1 MHLVRNRLYSQRS
14 QGSPAVL
21 ELSSLTRVN
30 EDWLAVIVGLTLL
43 ALVLV
48 GAIPGSVI
56 P

>member
-1 MHLVRNRLYSQRS
+1 MSDQQDPPRRKL
-14 QGSPAVL
+14 
-21 ELSSLTRVN
+21 N
-30 EDWLAVIVGLTLL
+30 EDWLAVVVGLTLL

>member
-1 MHLVRNRLYSQRS
+1 MADQQDATPPRRLD
-14 QGSPAVL
+14 
-21 ELSSLTRVN
+21 
-30 EDWLAVIVGLTLL
+30 EDWLAVVVGLTLL

>member
-1 MHLVRNRLYSQRS
+1 M
-14 QGSPAVL
+14 
-21 ELSSLTRVN
+21 TRVN

>member
-1 MHLVRNRLYSQRS
+1 MTDEPLGR
-14 QGSPAVL
+14 
-21 ELSSLTRVN
+21 RVTIN
-30 EDWLAVIVGLTLL
+30 EDWLAVIVGLALL